1 MEDSSDKDI
10 KFAELII
17 NLPLELNKEILGFLV
32 DIITSKWRLAFYD
45 FVKDSGKNV
54 YWTNKSM
61 KVYHQLIHNL
71 VLNHKILVNCLGNYI
86 GCIELKSIRNL
97 TPPIYH
103 FFIIKDYYVDH
114 TCYKCKD
121 KERSYFYYEYKKDK
135 KCDHCLRES
144 SSVQCCPRVEILY
157 IGQKIDYAIYQLLVE
172 KCGKSTCSCAST
184 YSDILMRKILL
195 EDIKKNFI

>member
-17 NLPLELNKEILGFLV
+17 NLPLELKQLIFSFL
-32 DIITSKWRLAFYD
+32 IITPKWGLRGYI
-45 FVKDSGKNV
+45 KDSGKTV

-71 VLNHKILVNCLGNYI
+71 ALSYKILVNCLGNYI

-103 FFIIKDYYVDH
+103 FFIIKNYYVDH
-114 TCYKCKD
+114 TCCECMVKGQ
-121 KERSYFYYEYKKDK
+121 SYFYYEYKKNK

-157 IGQKIDYAIYQLLVE
+157 IGQKIDDAIYQLLVE
-172 KCGKSTCSCAST
+172 RCDKSSCSCASK
-184 YSDILMRKILL
+184 YNQILMRKILL
-195 EDIKKNFI
+195 EEIKKQFYVIE